1 VSKDNK
7 NGFLLGKVTIV
18 SFSHFTHDIYTAFLA
33 PILPLLIDKLEFNY
47 SQAGILILLL
57 RVPAL
62 ISPILG
68 MYADRISPRYLI
80 IFTPALTAISM
91 SFIGNVSSYGMLCLL
106 LLIAGISSA
115 IYHVPSP
122 VMVRH
127 LSGNRVGAG
136 MSFYMVGGELARTVG
151 PLIILSA
158 MSLWGLEGTYP
169 VVVLGLLATILLY
182 FQIGKISIKDDFK
195 NEKRDISIWKI
206 LARQKKVF
214 IISSALVCSKSFM
227 ILALTSFLPTYM
239 TTKGSSI
246 WLAGAALSVIELAG
260 AAGTLLSGSMS
271 DVIGR
276 RNMLLITT
284 LLAPVIMIIFVFV
297 DGWLLFPILIILG
310 LLVFAVSPVIMAYVL
325 ENEPEYPTF
334 ANSIFMTINFG
345 IGSLIAVFFGVI
357 GDMTS
362 LDNAYIISAILSLVG
377 LPFIL
382 KMSKTNGKG

>member
-1 VSKDNK
+1 
-7 NGFLLGKVTIV
+7 
-18 SFSHFTHDIYTAFLA
+18 
-33 PILPLLIDKLEFNY
+33 
-47 SQAGILILLL
+47 
-57 RVPAL
+57 
-62 ISPILG
+62 
-68 MYADRISPRYLI
+68 
-80 IFTPALTAISM
+80 
-91 SFIGNVSSYGMLCLL
+91 
-106 LLIAGISSA
+106 
-115 IYHVPSP
+115 
-122 VMVRH
+122 
-127 LSGNRVGAG
+127 
-136 MSFYMVGGELARTVG
+136 
-151 PLIILSA
+151 
-158 MSLWGLEGTYP
+158 
-169 VVVLGLLATILLY
+169 
-182 FQIGKISIKDDFK
+182 
-195 NEKRDISIWKI
+195 
-206 LARQKKVF
+206 
-214 IISSALVCSKSFM
+214 M